1 VFDKRGRRALVISDG
16 ANVMLFV
23 GVKVTNALQRYL
35 DELESG
41 HGHLFE
47 GRNQQS
53 LQRVTLDGEE
63 LLGRS
68 VERGA
73 TVESLGDIVRNLKS
87 ILLKHFPTYPL
98 KSSEIRIYAGLIGSR
113 Y

>member
-1 VFDKRGRRALVISDG
+1 MPDG
-16 ANVMLFV
+16 AGIMLFV
-23 GVKVTNALQRYL
+23 GIKVTNALQRHL
-35 DELESG
+35 GELESG

-47 GRNQQS
+47 GRNRQS
-53 LQRVTLDGEE
+53 LQKVTIDGED

-73 TVESLGDIVRNLKS
+73 TVKSLGDIVRNLKS
-87 ILLKHFPTYPL
+87 ILLKHVPKYPL
-98 KSSEIRIYAGLIGSR
+98 KNTEIRIYAGAIGSK

>member
-1 VFDKRGRRALVISDG
+1 MTSDG
-16 ANVMLFV
+16 AGLMLFI
-23 GVKVTNALQRYL
+23 GVKVTNALQRHM
-35 DELESG
+35 DESENG

-47 GRNQQS
+47 GRNRQS
-53 LQRVTLDGEE
+53 LQRVTIDGED

-68 VERGA
+68 GEQGA

-87 ILLKHFPTYPL
+87 ILLKHVPKYPL
-98 KSSEIRIYAGLIGSR
+98 KNTEIRIYAGAVSSS

>member
-1 VFDKRGRRALVISDG
+1 MTSDE
-16 ANVMLFV
+16 AKVKLFV
-23 GVKVTNALQRYL
+23 GVKVTNALQRHL
-35 DELESG
+35 DESESG

-53 LQRVTLDGEE
+53 LQRVTIDGEE

-87 ILLKHFPTYPL
+87 ILLKHVPKYPL
-98 KSSEIRIYAGLIGSR
+98 KNSEIRIYAGPTSSI